1 VRGSS
6 QFCPCGP
13 CMRGNL
19 TDGCAAVTVA
29 VAANERRELL
39 LLLPESGNNHYGLLM
54 LYDFR
59 ELPMK

>member
-1 VRGSS
+1 
-6 QFCPCGP
+6 
-13 CMRGNL
+13 MRGNL